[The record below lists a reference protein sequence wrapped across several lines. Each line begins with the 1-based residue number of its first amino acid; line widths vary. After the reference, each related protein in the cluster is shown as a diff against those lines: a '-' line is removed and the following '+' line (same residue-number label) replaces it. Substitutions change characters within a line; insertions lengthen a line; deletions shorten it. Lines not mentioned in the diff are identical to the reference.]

1 MSNHVRSLATD
12 WTVSDDGRRVEGRLF
27 PFGRAA
33 HVIEMIDGEIDEY
46 DEEFLP
52 GCTTRIRQVAAAR
65 GGAPAWI
72 RFTVDH
78 ERTFDARLG
87 YCVDLTE
94 VDDGAHGAFR
104 LYDGAQ
110 LGKVRDMLATSHN
123 GLSVEFSDIAAPVV
137 EGPLRQRRQINVLA
151 VTATPTPVYDDA
163 RVLSV
168 RAEDNPL
175 GLAATPNL
183 DRVRAML
190 EAGSPT
196 G

>member
-1 MSNHVRSLATD
+1 VNHVRSLATD
-12 WTVSDDGRRVEGRLF
+12 WTVSEDGRLVEGRIF
-27 PFGRAA
+27 PFGRSA
-33 HVIEMIDGEIDEY
+33 HVIEMVDGELDEF

-52 GCTTRIRQVAAAR
+52 GCTTRMRQVAATR
-65 GGAPAWI
+65 GGTPAWI

-87 YCVDLTE
+87 YCIDLNE
-94 VDDGAHGAFR
+94 ADDGAHGAFR

-110 LGKVRDMLATSHN
+110 LAKVRDMLGSSHN
-123 GLSVEFSDIAAPVV
+123 GLSVEFSDIAPPVI
-137 EGPLRQRRQINVLA
+137 EGSLRQRRQINVSA

-175 GLAATPNL
+175 AVAGTPNL
-183 DRVRAML
+183 DKVRAML
-190 EAGSPT
+190 EAVG
-196 G
+196 GVD

>member
-1 MSNHVRSLATD
+1 MNHVRSLATD
-12 WTVSDDGRRVEGRLF
+12 WTVSDDGRRVEGRIF

-33 HVIEMIDGEIDEY
+33 HVVEMIDGELDEY

-87 YCVDLTE
+87 YCVDLAE
-94 VDDGAHGAFR
+94 SDDGAHGVFR

-110 LGKVRDMLATSHN
+110 LAKVRDMLSTSHN
-123 GLSVEFSDIAAPVV
+123 GLSVEFTDVRPPVV
-137 EGPLRQRRQINVLA
+137 DGPLRQRCQINVLA
-151 VTATPTPVYDDA
+151 VTATPTPIYDDA
-163 RVLSV
+163 RVLSL
-168 RAEDNPL
+168 RATDDPMA
-175 GLAATPNL
+175 LAGTPNL

-190 EAGSPT
+190 DG
-196 G
+196 GC